1 MNALTLL
8 RYLFGH
14 AGAIRKVASSP
25 MAVPVGLL
33 LVFSAAVARNYD
45 QEWFGGPPT
54 WLLPPLVVSVISG
67 FWLLLFVS
75 RAWAEEPLRE
85 SLHVGGFWGITCS
98 FFGLF
103 WMTAP
108 IAWLYAIPLE
118 RYCDPLTAARGNVW
132 LLAVVSVWR
141 VLLMSRVVSV
151 ISGWSFARCFGL
163 VLLPASLEAVVFSI
177 AGDSIGQRLMKS
189 MGGLRNS
196 PAEDVMFAAYNVAA
210 NIALCALLATLVIR
224 GLFAI
229 WKKPPPSTWA
239 PEIDLKPSRGPWI
252 FLALV
257 AGLWACACVVPQS
270 ELKLT
275 HEATLLAKKKDWPGL
290 MTFLSK
296 HRREDFAPAVTLPPS
311 PWEFHTQR
319 DVPQALRHVTP
330 ESPAWVQEVY
340 LGYME
345 ALISQERWYYSQGG
359 YEDTSWLIPAVENLR
374 GGREMLQRC
383 KWKLKDAMAEPR
395 RNIADSR
402 EPTALMSE
410 VLNYAAP

>member
-14 AGAIRKVASSP
+14 AGAIRRVASSK
-25 MAVPVGLL
+25 MAAPVGIL

-54 WLLPPLVVSVISG
+54 WLMPPLVVSFISG
-67 FWLLLFVS
+67 MWLLLFVC
-75 RAWAEEPLRE
+75 RAWAEKPLEE
-85 SLHVGGFWGITCS
+85 SPHAGGFWGITCS

-118 RYCDPLTAARGNVW
+118 RYYDPLTAARGNVW

-141 VLLMSRVVSV
+141 VMLMSRVVSV

-163 VLLPASLEAVVFSI
+163 VLLPASLEAVVFSMV
-177 AGDSIGQRLMKS
+177 GDSFGQRLMKS

-196 PAEDVMFAAYNVAA
+196 PAEDAMFAAYNVAV
-210 NIALCALLATLVIR
+210 NIALCALLAALVIR

-229 WKKPPPSTWA
+229 WKKPPPSTWT
-239 PEIDLKPSRGPWI
+239 PEDLKPYSGPWI

-257 AGLWACACVVPQS
+257 AGLWTWACVVPQR
-270 ELKLT
+270 EMKLT
-275 HEATLLAKKKDWPGL
+275 HEATQLAKKEDWPGL
-290 MTFLSK
+290 VAFLSK

-311 PWEFHTQR
+311 PWGVGIGKQ
-319 DVPQALRHVTP
+319 VPQAFRHVTP

-340 LGYME
+340 LGHME
-345 ALISQERWYYSQGG
+345 ALMSQERWYFFGRS
-359 YEDTSWLIPAVENLR
+359 DDDLSWLIPADEKLR
-374 GGREMLQRC
+374 GGREMLQRS
-383 KWKLKDAMAEPR
+383 KWSLKDAMENPR
-395 RNIADSR
+395 RSIADSR
-402 EPTALMSE
+402 EPTALMTE